1 MILQYYEFIYS
12 LLNEILRVDNLQA
25 VLHYL
30 SPPSHWVQA
39 IQIHHWLMS
48 TYIAKSTHIHESFLP
63 DSTSHMSHSGRRGD
77 SFPSPQIKNPTR

>member
-48 TYIAKSTHIHESFLP
+48 TYIAKSTGIHEGSLP
-63 DSTSHMSHSGRRGD
+63 DSASHMTPSGRH
-77 SFPSPQIKNPTR
+77 SNS